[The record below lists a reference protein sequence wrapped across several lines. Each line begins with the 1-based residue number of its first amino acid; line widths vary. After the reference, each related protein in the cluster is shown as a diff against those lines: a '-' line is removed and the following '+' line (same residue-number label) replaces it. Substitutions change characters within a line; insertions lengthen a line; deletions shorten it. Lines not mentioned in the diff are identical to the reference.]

1 MAALPLNTAPH
12 FVFFY
17 RFCNF
22 HDFYCALHQK
32 NCFYHFQ
39 GHFVIIKEFFFKIQG
54 QFKDKVHFFRIPGVF
69 QDQGHFQGL
78 FKVCAN
84 PVKPPYWICCY
95 CLFIRCLYIFIFF
108 SATYYHNRCYLIFF
122 SESRSV
128 RHAQLICNC
137 IPNWKLKNHTFN

>member
-17 RFCNF
+17 GFCNF

-84 PVKPPYWICCY
+84 PVKGITTNQNFPATFCKQTPKVLK
-95 CLFIRCLYIFIFF
+95 LFSCSTQLSMKIFLLINVKMPTTVGILTFMSRKIFML
-108 SATYYHNRCYLIFF
+108 S
-122 SESRSV
+122 
-128 RHAQLICNC
+128 
-137 IPNWKLKNHTFN
+137 